1 MYKALGL
8 TLLLV
13 ALLPLA
19 GCGNSADSLAK
30 QHIADMN
37 RLADALEAGK
47 SPAELAS
54 IEKSMKA
61 TAERLESL
69 NLSPEEKAELAT
81 KYAGPMTQAAMRVM
95 AAGAK
100 RAGKE
105 MPEMPKM
112 PKMPK
117 MPEMPKPPGSP

>member
-13 ALLPLA
+13 VLAPLA
-19 GCGNSADSLAK
+19 GCGNSAESLFK
-30 QHIADMN
+30 QQIADMN

-69 NLSPEEKAELAT
+69 NLPPEEKAELAT
-81 KYAGPMTQAAMRVM
+81 KYAGPMMQAAMRLM

-105 MPEMPKM
+105 MPA
-112 PKMPK
+112 MPK
-117 MPEMPKPPGSP
+117 MPEMPKPSGSP